1 MLDFLT
7 EHAALI
13 QVGCVALS
21 ALVLVPL
28 VALKSARAYAWTV
41 RRSRELHGEICECVF
56 CDQLSE
62 LRQRIDLLE
71 NEIAERRAARDLD
84 RDLSSSVR

>member
-1 MLDFLT
+1 MLDYLT
-7 EHAALI
+7 QHVMLI
-13 QVGCVALS
+13 QVGCVALA

-28 VALKSARAYAWTV
+28 VALKSARACAWTV

-71 NEIAERRAARDLD
+71 NEIGELRAARDMD
-84 RDLSSSVR
+84 RNMSPCVY

>member
-1 MLDFLT
+1 MFDFIT
-7 EHAALI
+7 EHAARI
-13 QVGCVALS
+13 QAACVALS

-28 VALKSARAYAWTV
+28 VALKSARACAWTV
-41 RRSRELHGEICECVF
+41 RRSRELHGEICACVF

-71 NEIAERRAARDLD
+71 NEIAELRAARDMD
-84 RDLSSSVR
+84 RDLSPWVF